1 VETGGLWNREAV
13 VRALPGLDILLKID
27 WWLNPKWGRGI
38 DRLRS
43 QREHEEKSP
52 ISLRQ
57 VQW

>member
-1 VETGGLWNREAV
+1 LWNREAV